1 MRDKEKSDKG
11 RVREK
16 SVSLSEGWRK
26 SKSCKKKGEREEKK
40 GRLGGEI
47 NLFKSFR
54 MSFGEKGG
62 RRFDADIQMERE
74 IEM

>member
-1 MRDKEKSDKG
+1 MKEKQ
-11 RVREK
+11 E
-16 SVSLSEGWRK
+16 LQ
-26 SKSCKKKGEREEKK
+26 EKK
-40 GRLGGEI
+40 GKRGEKRRLGGEI